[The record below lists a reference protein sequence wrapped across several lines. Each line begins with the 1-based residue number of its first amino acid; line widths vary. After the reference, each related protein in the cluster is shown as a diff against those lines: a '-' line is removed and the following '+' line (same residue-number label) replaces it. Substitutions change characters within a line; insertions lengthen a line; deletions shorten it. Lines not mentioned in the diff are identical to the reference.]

1 MNWPY
6 IFKLAT
12 TLFIVQSVIGYLY
25 GLFSPE
31 YSSHHWFLSNYLT
44 SLISSL
50 AIFSFFAYR
59 QKLKPFLHAWISL
72 LVTQV
77 AGFALLL
84 IYVSWFGSW
93 PSFFIVIVDLLVIVC
108 ALIIGTQLGIY
119 FQNKP
124 ANQPD
129 A

>member
-1 MNWPY
+1 MNWAY

-12 TLFIVQSVIGYLY
+12 TLFIVQSLIGFLY
-25 GLFSPE
+25 GFLTPE
-31 YSSHHWFLSNYLT
+31 YLSHQWFLSNYVISLT
-44 SLISSL
+44 ASL
-50 AIFSFFAYR
+50 AIFSFFACR
-59 QKLKPFLHAWISL
+59 QAFKPFLHAWISL

-93 PSFFIVIVDLLVIVC
+93 PSFLIVIVDLLVVVC
-108 ALIIGTQLGIY
+108 ALILGTLLGIY
-119 FQNKP
+119 LQKKLVS
-124 ANQPD
+124 QPD